1 MTLQISPFKH
11 YVAGRDRPNA
21 SDLNARG
28 DLLSKLARSLAA
40 NGVVDSTGIL
50 TRPIRR
56 PPSAGTISIKIFEVQ
71 SEATGDGVYN
81 CYEQTLDATEW
92 DDEAGDN
99 KFDDKNETSVEV
111 FNLAEFD
118 PEATYVAHLAAN
130 DLIVAW
136 QKVDDENTSR
146 WIGLPLR
153 QANADRP
160 RLAYCKT
167 DAGAG
172 ATIVCYLD
180 TDASGSE
187 ITVNCSIM
195 NGTNLN
201 ESLPRLVDGKWI
213 MVTKVGANWYCI
225 APFQGSEDC
234 DCYTE

>member
-1 MTLQISPFKH
+1 MSLQPRPFKH
-11 YVAGRDRPNA
+11 YIAGRDRVSA

-40 NGVVDSTGIL
+40 NGIVDSTGIL

-92 DDEAGDN
+92 DDTAGDN
-99 KFDDKNETSVEV
+99 KFDDKDAVSVEV
-111 FNLAEFD
+111 FNLAEYD

-160 RLAYCKT
+160 RIAYCSEA
-167 DAGAG
+167 AGADATITATLDHTTGAAITVTCLIAQGGTALNEAVPRLADNDMIMVSKIG
-172 ATIVCYLD
+172 ATWHCL
-180 TDASGSE
+180 T
-187 ITVNCSIM
+187 TFM
-195 NGTNLN
+195 
-201 ESLPRLVDGKWI
+201 P
-213 MVTKVGANWYCI
+213 
-225 APFQGSEDC
+225 SEDC
-234 DCYTE
+234 DCYEA